1 MFYKNWM
8 SYIKDDAKITKIAM
22 PGSHNSGTVGMNK
35 FACCQHGTLYEQY
48 TYGVRFFDI
57 RLKADRKGRVHI
69 AHGICSGMLA
79 EDAFRDLKK
88 IFDETDEFFV
98 LSIRTY
104 MNQGIGPITLSYDGN
119 TEETNRLIKEYLNP
133 EQYALTDCSNIGEM
147 TIGDL
152 RKAGKKYIII
162 NAEKEYEYSTDCPFE
177 GPWNPTVYGFK
188 PRKFAMRIQTY
199 LKEIETDGF
208 FWFQTQQTPNLGTEN
223 GWTKWPY
230 DLDTM
235 SRVHFSQIIK
245 DIEADPV
252 MLSRVNIVAGD
263 FMTRD
268 LMKQGKIL
276 GLNLAKGIVKEELK
290 DEFINNISE

>member
-8 SYIKDDAKITKIAM
+8 LYIKDDAKITKIAM

-162 NAEKEYEYSTDCPFE
+162 NAEKEYEYSTDCTFE

-188 PRKFAMRIQTY
+188 PRKFAMRIQKY

-230 DLDTM
+230 GLDTM
-235 SRVHFSQIIK
+235 SRVHFPQIIK

-276 GLNLAKGIVKEELK
+276 GLNLAKGMVKEELK